1 MNFISNFKAMT
12 IPETIHYG
20 RQKSYYLLKYKAFQA
35 RIGVENAEFF
45 FFFFFWG
52 GGSTWLRCWGVGA
65 CNINKTSQLSFLPT
79 WHLEVGSVVGYCYPN
94 LILVLI
100 PSFLWENP
108 DPPTPFP
115 PFFREISRNQ
125 LPLFIKRTGV
135 TTAMFS

>member
-20 RQKSYYLLKYKAFQA
+20 RQKSNYLLKYKAFQA
-35 RIGVENAEFF
+35 RIGVLG
-45 FFFFFWG
+45 G

>member
-45 FFFFFWG
+45 FFFFFFFWG
-52 GGSTWLRCWGVGA
+52 GGGA

>member
-35 RIGVENAEFF
+35 RIGVLGG
-45 FFFFFWG
+45 G

>member
-35 RIGVENAEFF
+35 RIGVLGGG
-45 FFFFFWG
+45 G

-108 DPPTPFP
+108 DPTTPFP

>member
-45 FFFFFWG
+45 FFFFGGG

-100 PSFLWENP
+100 PSFYGKILTR
-108 DPPTPFP
+108 PPLSP
-115 PFFREISRNQ
+115 PFLEKFREINS
-125 LPLFIKRTGV
+125 LSL
-135 TTAMFS
+135 

>member
-52 GGSTWLRCWGVGA
+52 GGGLNLTPLLGGGCL
-65 CNINKTSQLSFLPT
+65 QHQQDLPT
-79 WHLEVGSVVGYCYPN
+79 E
-94 LILVLI
+94 
-100 PSFLWENP
+100 
-108 DPPTPFP
+108 
-115 PFFREISRNQ
+115 FFAYLALGGWLSGWLLLPKFDSCFN
-125 LPLFIKRTGV
+125 PLFFMGK
-135 TTAMFS
+135 S